1 MESVNTVNNYKKENT
16 LINEKNRAPSS
27 DVSRNKVWP
36 QPLSEVVVLIT
47 AWHSLFG
54 NQRII
59 HLNN

>member
-54 NQRII
+54 N
-59 HLNN
+59 